1 MEQNVVVN
9 EENENLKNQLKGWGI
24 FLLVL
29 AICGLFKLG
38 IYSVIIAFFV
48 TIFALL
54 IDVYLYRKNK
64 KVEVLK

>member
-1 MEQNVVVN
+1 MKQNVVVN
-9 EENENLKNQLKGWGI
+9 EENENLKNKVKGGGI

-29 AICGLFKLG
+29 TICGVFKSG

-48 TIFALL
+48 TIFALC

-64 KVEVLK
+64 KVEVVK